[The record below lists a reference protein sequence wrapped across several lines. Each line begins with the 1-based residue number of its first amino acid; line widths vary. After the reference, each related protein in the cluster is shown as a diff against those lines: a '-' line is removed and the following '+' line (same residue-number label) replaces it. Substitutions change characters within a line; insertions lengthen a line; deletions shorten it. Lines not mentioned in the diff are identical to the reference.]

1 MPYIFDGIRYMSDDE
16 LKIEIAL
23 LKKINFVNVA
33 KSVGNRALG
42 TVADITNSLIRFQ
55 LGL

>member
-33 KSVGNRALG
+33 SR
-42 TVADITNSLIRFQ
+42 
-55 LGL
+55 